1 MPCVGA
7 YEPVLPRPA
16 SLPARRGEEAPD
28 RRREVRPLRAGERDG
43 AATSWRV
50 ALVLE
55 PLAQQLESAPEPHL
69 HRAFR
74 RVEVGCDI
82 AEGLSV
88 QKPSQHDLP
97 LRRGKVGEGRAERT
111 SELGFG
117 NRSSPVRRQ
126 PLLRRLQRDLL
137 TVPATQLVHPS
148 SMGDRQQPGQ
158 ERTPVALELMLRSCR
173 IRKYPLAELLRL
185 VGIPSPAKQE
195 PIHVAVVAPK
205 RRFDNVLLDPSL
217 VRRAWKVT
225 PQRFDLHP
233 ELLGMGRLRAPR
245 YLSKGVR
252 TSKCICVSPG

>member
-137 TVPATQLVHPS
+137 TVPATQMRPPIVDGRP
-148 SMGDRQQPGQ
+148 
-158 ERTPVALELMLRSCR
+158 
-173 IRKYPLAELLRL
+173 
-185 VGIPSPAKQE
+185 PATRARE
-195 PIHVAVVAPK
+195 NA
-205 RRFDNVLLDPSL
+205 
-217 VRRAWKVT
+217 RRARVDA
-225 PQRFDLHP
+225 PQLPHP
-233 ELLGMGRLRAPR
+233 QIPAGRAPPPR
-245 YLSKGVR
+245 GDPQSGEAGTDTR
-252 TSKCICVSPG
+252 RRSGAETPFRQRPP